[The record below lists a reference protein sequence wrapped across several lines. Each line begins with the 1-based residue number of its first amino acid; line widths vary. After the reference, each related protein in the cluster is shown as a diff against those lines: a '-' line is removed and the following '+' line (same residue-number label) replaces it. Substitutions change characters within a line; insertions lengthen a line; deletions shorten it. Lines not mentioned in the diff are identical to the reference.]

1 MKYKVGKPNYKSSF
15 IYSVLI
21 ITWVIFLIIFSPFS
35 SMSIFGIFL
44 ILLVIFIFLPSMA
57 FCKNIWEVDEHYLKY
72 TFYDNV
78 IDKAQAF
85 FHHLFTRNMDYQMK
99 VKLNKIMYIQV
110 TYEAVPMLFYGTNGY
125 NVIFSIIMKDGST
138 FSFQPI
144 VTRKRKE
151 IIDAIEF
158 LKEKDIVFKDHY
170 HILNQLDKK
179 ESLAY
184 YLEKIAGDKK

>member
-21 ITWVIFLIIFSPFS
+21 ITWAIFLIIFSPFS

-125 NVIFSIIMKDGST
+125 NVIFNIIMKDGST

-158 LKEKDIVFKDHY
+158 LKEKGIVFKDHY
-170 HILNQLDKK
+170 HILKQLDKK